1 MPQRAA
7 ACPRLPAAAAEEAL
21 PSIRLSGRNEVR
33 ALPAAY
39 SRAESLKPAYRIKRK
54 AAPRAAATSRLI
66 ELGTQG

>member
-7 ACPRLPAAAAEEAL
+7 ACPRLPAATEEAL
-21 PSIRLSGRNEVR
+21 PSIRLTGRNEVR

-39 SRAESLKPAYRIKRK
+39 SRAESPKPAYRIKRK

-66 ELGTQG
+66 ELGIQG